1 MSRRVIATF
10 AAAVV
15 AVLVVAVPTAFAAT
29 SALTLSPS
37 VVTLGHVSVGTTTE
51 RTVTLTNTGSEA
63 LTLTSFEAFGYNG
76 NFTVDPGTCTLGT
89 TLEGGQSCSFSV
101 LTSPSVVGAIRG
113 QFCYTGVG
121 ETTSDRVCGRITG
134 SAS

>member
-1 MSRRVIATF
+1 MSRRVITTF
-10 AAAVV
+10 AATFV
-15 AVLVVAVPTAFAAT
+15 AVLLLGVPAAFAAT

-89 TLEGGQSCSFSV
+89 TLQSGQSCSFSV
-101 LTSPSVVGAIRG
+101 LTSPSIAGAIRG
-113 QFCYTGVG
+113 QFCYTATSG
-121 ETTSDRVCGRITG
+121 TTYDRVCGRITG

>member
-1 MSRRVIATF
+1 MSRRVISTF
-10 AAAVV
+10 VAAFV
-15 AVLVVAVPTAFAAT
+15 AVLVVAVPAFAAT
-29 SALTLSPS
+29 SPLTLAPS
-37 VVTLGHVSVGTTTE
+37 VITLRHVSIGMTIE
-51 RTVTLTNTGSEA
+51 QTVTLTNTGSEA

-76 NFTVDPGTCTLGT
+76 NFTVNPGTCTLGT
-89 TLEGGQSCSFSV
+89 TLQAGQSCSFSV

-121 ETTSDRVCGRITG
+121 GTTFDRVCGRISG

>member
-1 MSRRVIATF
+1 MSRRVITIF
-10 AAAVV
+10 VAAFV

-29 SALTLSPS
+29 SPLTLSPS

-51 RTVTLTNTGSEA
+51 PTVTLTNTGSEA

-121 ETTSDRVCGRITG
+121 GTTSDRVCGRITG
-134 SAS
+134 GAS